1 VKWSKA
7 KPAEDGSPRMD
18 LAVPAFGYKNHV
30 GIDRRHGLIR
40 TWSVT
45 DAARHGLGIG
55 LRGGSRGT
63 LQERAPPS
71 DARFQC
77 RTVAGRRSQVFV
89 IPEQERCA
97 ASRYKAAHCSTVDV
111 EASRPKGPTM

>member
-1 VKWSKA
+1 
-7 KPAEDGSPRMD
+7 MD

-55 LRGGSRGT
+55 FAAHPGHTPGT
-63 LQERAPPS
+63 
-71 DARFQC
+71 
-77 RTVAGRRSQVFV
+77 
-89 IPEQERCA
+89 CA
-97 ASRYKAAHCSTVDV
+97 AK
-111 EASRPKGPTM
+111 